1 MFIHTIPIVIVM
13 LLFLYLRIMKFA
25 NWTSKYTFVIF
36 FCGVLSINQGED
48 NFMKDYDNALESNV
62 AGNNVKSQPNLKS
75 DQKSENIL
83 QDEMTASKKR
93 GSKIIE
99 LNQVMT
105 VTIAKVLNGTKLNNF
120 LFMNI

>member
-1 MFIHTIPIVIVM
+1 
-13 LLFLYLRIMKFA
+13 
-25 NWTSKYTFVIF
+25 
-36 FCGVLSINQGED
+36 
-48 NFMKDYDNALESNV
+48 MKDYDNALESNV

-99 LNQVMT
+99 LKQVIT

-120 LFMNI
+120 LFMNIYR

>member
-1 MFIHTIPIVIVM
+1 
-13 LLFLYLRIMKFA
+13 MKFV
-25 NWTSKYTFVIF
+25 NWASKYTFVIF

-62 AGNNVKSQPNLKS
+62 DGNNVRSQPNSKS

-83 QDEMTASKKR
+83 QDEITASKKR

-99 LNQVMT
+99 LKQVINC
-105 VTIAKVLNGTKLNNF
+105 TIKPNN
-120 LFMNI
+120 LLPSILMNI